1 MEWLSEFFVN
11 SWDSFYEAFIL
22 GGRYNLY
29 IKALGVTLFVALIAC
44 IIGIVIGLVVT
55 VIKVAP
61 KNNLAMKILSSV
73 ANLYT
78 TLMRG
83 TPVVVQLFISYYIVM
98 RSISAQGTWGGIL
111 VAIIV
116 FALNSGA
123 YVSEI
128 LRGGLMSVDK
138 GQMEAGRS
146 LGLTWTQSMKLIV
159 LPQGLKSSIP
169 SLFNEFIALVKE
181 TSVMGMVGIVD
192 LMWRAKI
199 IVGITMDPT
208 APYLIVAAFYLVI
221 IIGLQQ
227 IQKMLEKKYSKGDRV

>member
-1 MEWLSEFFVN
+1 MEWLTEFFVN
-11 SWDSFYEAFIL
+11 SWESFYKAFIV
-22 GGRYNLY
+22 GDRYLLY
-29 IKALGVTLFVALIAC
+29 FEGLGVTLFIALLAC
-44 IIGIVIGLVVT
+44 VIGIVIGLVVT

-61 KNNLAMKILSSV
+61 KNNLLMRFLSSI

-83 TPVVVQLFISYYIVM
+83 TPVVVQLFISYYIVL
-98 RSISAQGTWGGIL
+98 RVISKQGTWGGIA

-128 LRGGLMSVDK
+128 LRGGLIGVDK

-181 TSVMGMVGIVD
+181 TSVIGMVGIVD
-192 LMWRAKI
+192 LMWRSKI
-199 IVGITMDPT
+199 IVGQIMDPT
-208 APYLIVAAFYLVI
+208 APYLIVAVFYLVI

-227 IQKMLEKKYSKGDRV
+227 IQKVLEKKFSKGDRV